1 MACAASTENAPEQG
15 SSCAFEL
22 GSSWR
27 LHPQVAVRPEQFGA
41 LAYHY
46 GTRRLS
52 SLKSRTLLEV
62 VQRLDGSP
70 SALDACHASGVSE
83 EELPLYTRALQKLA
97 QTGMII
103 PGGAR

>member
-1 MACAASTENAPEQG
+1 MACAASTENRLGQG

-27 LHPQVAVRPEQFGA
+27 LDPQVAVRPEQFGA

-52 SLKSRTLLEV
+52 FLKSRMLREV
-62 VQRLDGSP
+62 VQRLDGCP
-70 SALDACHASGVSE
+70 SALDACRAAGVSE
-83 EELPLYTRALQKLA
+83 EELPLYARALEKLA

-103 PGGAR
+103 HGGAP